1 MGAAVTSLKS
11 FAYEALT
18 LVSLALFIATICVWS
33 QILGVVW

>member
-18 LVSLALFIATICVWS
+18 LVSLALFIAMLATWS